1 MATGTYKQTNNP
13 VATYG
18 EKGASVLAL
27 QKQLNTQNAGKEGWV
42 PLKEDGMYGDK
53 TLAGYNW
60 KPVDTNVN
68 AGNLNS
74 IINSGNNIDTNID
87 EPDVR
92 NSKKSYDEIYESITN
107 SLTKGLPDRPE
118 PIDYA
123 EQFLDLKSKY
133 GIDELET
140 SLTDL
145 QSQAR
150 DIQAIKAQ
158 RINAEK
164 GKAVPMNVISGRVS
178 ETEMQENERL
188 TAINNSIQTVT
199 SQLQTKYN
207 VVENLMKFTGQTYD
221 DSVQAYND
229 KFTQNMNMLNLA
241 KGISDD
247 QKSDEEAMAD
257 TARANLQIIYN
268 NITAGGADISS
279 LDPVTKANI
288 TKLEVQAGLPSGF
301 YTTLV
306 QKNPKADILS
316 TTTRESN
323 GTKYADVI
331 MKNDDG
337 SFSTKSI
344 VLGTS
349 TGGSDNMSLGD
360 KKINGF
366 NEINLLIENKDALTS
381 NGEPVVDQNGYL
393 TPAGFKQIIKY
404 GKTVGITRDE
414 IIETYKNEIYIDP
427 ATESPASSYGIT
439 IKEEQKYF
447 Y

>member
-18 EKGASVLAL
+18 EKSSSVLAL
-27 QKQLNTQNAGKEGWV
+27 QKQLNQQNAGKEGWV
-42 PLKEDGMYGDK
+42 PLKEDAMYGPL
-53 TLAGYNW
+53 TQAGVNW
-60 KPVDTNVN
+60 KPATTNVN

-74 IINSGNNIDTNID
+74 VINENNKVDSSLD
-87 EPDVR
+87 EPDTR
-92 NSKKSYDEIYESITN
+92 KSTKTYDEIYKDITS
-107 SLTKGLPDRPE
+107 SLTKDLPDKPE
-118 PIDYA
+118 PVDYA
-123 EQFLDLKSKY
+123 QTFLNLRSKY
-133 GIDELET
+133 GINDLET

-145 QSQAR
+145 QAQAR
-150 DIQAIKAQ
+150 DIQAIKAE

-164 GKAVPMNVISGRVS
+164 GKAVPMNVIAGRVS

-247 QKSDEEAMAD
+247 QKSDEEALSD

-268 NITAGGADISS
+268 NITAGGADINS
-279 LDPVTKANI
+279 LDPATKANI

-301 YTTLV
+301 YTTLT

-316 TTTRESN
+316 TTTRESD

-331 MKNDDG
+331 IKNEDG

-344 VLGTS
+344 VLGS
-349 TGGSDNMSLGD
+349 VTGGSGDMSLGD

-366 NEINLLIENKDALTS
+366 NEINVIIDQKKLTS

-404 GKTVGITRDE
+404 GATVGITRDD
-414 IIETYKNEIYIDP
+414 ILSTYSDKIYVDP
-427 ATESPASSYGIT
+427 ELGAPASGYGIT
-439 IKEEQKYF
+439 SKEAIKYF
-447 Y
+447 Q

>member
-42 PLKEDGMYGDK
+42 PLKEDAMYGPL
-53 TLAGYNW
+53 TQAGVNW
-60 KPVDTNVN
+60 KPTTTNVN
-68 AGNLNS
+68 STNLNS
-74 IINSGNNIDTNID
+74 VINQGNSIDYSY
-87 EPDVR
+87 DVPETR
-92 NSKKSYDEIYESITN
+92 KSAKTYDEIYESITN
-107 SLTKGLPDRPE
+107 SLTRGLPDRPE

-145 QSQAR
+145 QAQAR

-241 KGISDD
+241 KGITDD
-247 QKSDEEAMAD
+247 QKSEEESLTD
-257 TARANLQIIYN
+257 NARANLQIIYN

-331 MKNDDG
+331 MKNEDG

-366 NEINLLIENKDALTS
+366 NEINVIIDQKKLTS
-381 NGEPVVDQNGYL
+381 NGEPVVDQNDYL

-404 GKTVGITRDE
+404 GATVGITRDD
-414 IIETYKNEIYIDP
+414 ILSTYSDKIYVDP
-427 ATESPASSYGIT
+427 STSSPASEYGIT
-439 IKEEQKYF
+439 LKEEQKYF